1 MSLTKVSY
9 SMIQG
14 ASVNVLDY
22 GAVGDGTTDDTA
34 ALNAALDAI
43 KTTGG
48 TVFLPKGVYYAP
60 NGINFYSTVS
70 DSVNTFRLIG
80 QGAKES
86 IIKTEN
92 ALVSL
97 DLGGRNRVH
106 LIEMG
111 IVDSGTTAEVGI
123 ARYREN
129 SQGGD
134 GGGQYHYYENLY
146 MEGKWSKAAI
156 YSLASEVNS
165 HVNLEIQQIGS
176 GAAYYTASTNLLGAT
191 LAGTLRIGYTS
202 NTANSFFGGALIA
215 GDATFAGKAL
225 YFGSSSG
232 NFQMFGTYLVGT
244 NYAGG
249 GAIVKF
255 GNTAADAFIEN
266 YNFSGCRFE
275 GYTDAFKITATFVE
289 GLNIQNCVFGQDVG
303 KDINWTNN
311 SSGTGLNNSSI
322 ANNYHKGQGLIIP
335 VITGSRISIAKS
347 EIFSISTITVNNG
360 VISNSYIEA
369 NVATTGTTAVYS
381 TVIVDVNASEMR
393 VKYGPNSKTSAG
405 NSQGSV
411 IVNQPFGAAPINPQD
426 GTIVTAGVSN
436 WEPTFTGAT
445 SDFPVFY
452 DGSIWRAMVP
462 VFATP
467 SGASA
472 TGVKGTLAVD
482 ANYLYVCTATNTW
495 KRIPLSW

>member
-1 MSLTKVSY
+1 MALTKVSY

-22 GAVGDGTTDDTA
+22 GAVGDGITNDTA
-34 ALNAALDAI
+34 AINAALNAI

-48 TVFLPKGVYYAP
+48 TVFLPKGIYYVP
-60 NGINFYSTVS
+60 NGINFYNTVS
-70 DSVNTFRLIG
+70 DSANTFRIIG

-86 IIKTEN
+86 IIKTQN

-156 YSLASEVNS
+156 YSLASEVNT

-176 GAAYYTASTNLLGAT
+176 GSAYYTASTNLLNAT
-191 LAGTLRIGYTS
+191 LAGTLRVGYTS
-202 NTANSFFGGALIA
+202 NTANTFLGGALIA
-215 GDATFAGKAL
+215 GDAAFAGKAV
-225 YFGSSSG
+225 YFGSSAG
-232 NFQMFGTYLVGT
+232 NFQMFGTYLVAT
-244 NYAGG
+244 NFVGG

-255 GNTAADAFIEN
+255 GNASTDAFIEN

-275 GYTDAFKITATFVE
+275 GYTDAFNITASFVE
-289 GLNIQNCVFGQDVG
+289 GLNIQNCVFGQSVG
-303 KDINWTNN
+303 KDINYTN
-311 SSGTGLNNSSI
+311 SSLSVGLNNAFI
-322 ANNYHKGQGLIIP
+322 ANNYHKGQGLSIP
-335 VITGSRISIAKS
+335 VITGSRIVVEKS
-347 EIFSISTITVNNG
+347 ELFSFSAITINNG
-360 VISNSYIEA
+360 NVVRSHIEGSV
-369 NVATTGTTAVYS
+369 NITGTTFVYAS
-381 TVIVDVNASEMR
+381 VITDVNTSELR

-405 NSQGSV
+405 NDQGSV
-411 IVNQPFGAAPINPQD
+411 IVNQPFGTAPVNPLI
-426 GTIVTAGVSN
+426 GTIVTAGASN
-436 WEPTFTGAT
+436 WDPSSTGT
-445 SDFPVFY
+445 TGNFPVFY
-452 DGSIWRAMVP
+452 DGSNWREMTTLY
-462 VFATP
+462 ATI
-467 SGASA
+467 SGPTA
-472 TGVKGTLAVD
+472 TGIKGTLAVD
-482 ANYLYVCTATNTW
+482 ANYLYVCTAANTW
-495 KRIPLSW
+495 KRIALTW